1 MKKGFTLIELMVVMV
16 VIAILVGIAIPRFK
30 GMQDEANITKA
41 QSELKTLQVAVES
54 YRSNQDPPEYP
65 ETSSSLVEDYLLDA
79 SPKIMS
85 AIVYDPFNPD
95 NQAEYQ
101 YILSDDGQ
109 YYVIYSYGPDGVANI
124 LGIQDS
130 TGDID
135 VDDTETDDIYVTNGS
150 GNFGV

>member
-54 YRSNQDPPEYP
+54 YRSNQNPPAYP
-65 ETSSSLVEDYLLDA
+65 DTATSLVEDYLLDA
-79 SPKIMS
+79 SPQ
-85 AIVYDPFNPD
+85 IVSSILYDPFNPD
-95 NQAEYQ
+95 NEAEYQ
-101 YILSDDGQ
+101 YILSDDGHF
-109 YYVIYSYGPDGVANI
+109 YIIYSYGPDGVSNI
-124 LGIQDS
+124 LRIQDS

-135 VDDTETDDIYVTNGS
+135 VDDTETDDIFVTNGS

>member
-65 ETSSSLVEDYLLDA
+65 DTSASLIEDYLLDA
-79 SPKIMS
+79 SPQIIS
-85 AIVYDPFNPD
+85 SILFDPFHPD
-95 NQAEYQ
+95 GQAEYGF
-101 YILSDDGQ
+101 ILSEDGQ
-109 YYVIYSYGPDGVANI
+109 YYVIHSYGPDGVSNI
-124 LGIQDS
+124 LSIQDS

-135 VDDTETDDIYVTNGS
+135 VDDTETDDIFVTNGS